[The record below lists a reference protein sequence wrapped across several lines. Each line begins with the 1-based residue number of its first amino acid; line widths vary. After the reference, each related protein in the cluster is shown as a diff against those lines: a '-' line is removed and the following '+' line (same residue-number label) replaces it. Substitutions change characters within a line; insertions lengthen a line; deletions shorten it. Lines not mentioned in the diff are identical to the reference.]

1 MSEEKTPKVSVC
13 IVTYNQE
20 NFIRQCLQSIVDQE
34 TDFDF
39 EVIVGDDC
47 STDGTRAIVHEFADK
62 YPGLIRPLFYE
73 KNIGVWKNYST
84 VHKSAK
90 GEYVAHLD
98 GDDYA
103 LPGKLQAQV
112 DVLDSYPNISYTV
125 HAVKV
130 VDSEQIIG
138 NSEELPVIGT
148 LNDLLI
154 RGTYYINSSMMYRR
168 KNQFDHGDQDIVDFY
183 LHIEHA
189 SKGDIYLIKKPLGV
203 YRLHAGGISSRKDY
217 REMIERCY
225 ETAYLRALELGAPPN
240 VVKKGRLIRRKS
252 FALRNLLEGELG
264 DYKKKIAL
272 KIDDLRF
279 ASFSH
284 LVLFALSPLPITGL
298 LSYLLRKK
306 INAM

>member
-1 MSEEKTPKVSVC
+1 MSKEKTLKVSVC
-13 IVTYNQE
+13 VVTYNQE
-20 NFIRQCLQSIVDQE
+20 KYIRQCLQSIVDQE

-47 STDGTRAIVHEFADK
+47 STDGTRAIVQEFADK
-62 YPGLIRPLFYE
+62 YPGLVKPIFYE

-112 DVLDSYPNISYTV
+112 DVLDSHSNISYTV

-130 VDSEQIIG
+130 VDSERIIG
-138 NSEELPVIGT
+138 NSENLPEIAT

-154 RGTYYINSSMMYRR
+154 LGAYFANSSMMYRR
-168 KNQFDHGDQDIVDFY
+168 ENQFDHGEQDIVDFY

-203 YRLHAGGISSRKDY
+203 YRLHPGGISSRKDY

-225 ETAYLRALELGAPPN
+225 ESAFLRALELGASPN
-240 VVKKGRLIRRKS
+240 IVKKGQLIRRKS
-252 FALRNLLEGELG
+252 FALRSLLDGEVD

-272 KIDDLRF
+272 SIDDLQF

-298 LSYLLRKK
+298 LAYLLRKK
-306 INAM
+306 ISR